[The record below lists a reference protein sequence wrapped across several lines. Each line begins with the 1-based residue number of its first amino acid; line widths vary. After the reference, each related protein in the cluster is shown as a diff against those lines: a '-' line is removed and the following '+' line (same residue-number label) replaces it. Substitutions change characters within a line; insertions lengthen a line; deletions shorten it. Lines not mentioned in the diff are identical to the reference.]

1 MGRINELWAYV
12 AEDTGPDD
20 EGVVTAPARLPGP
33 FHQHVPMPLMGGDPE
48 RMASMRVAAQ
58 EIADGIGK
66 PVKLLMFSVRHEV
79 ETLVPHGRE
88 RNGH

>member
-1 MGRINELWAYV
+1 MGRINELWAFV

-20 EGVVTAPARLPGP
+20 EGVIATS
-33 FHQHVPMPLMGGDPE
+33 VPMGGG
-48 RMASMRVAAQ
+48 RVAHLPLVGADAKRMVSLKGEAQ
-58 EIADGIGK
+58 AFADAMGK

-79 ETLVPHGRE
+79 ETLMPHGAE